1 MFALNLKPI
10 LKNSYNMEKKQPRYS
25 TFFIEKN
32 GEILPISVNKT
43 GADILRMCNGK
54 NTTTE
59 IISSIMKRY
68 DEVFGE
74 VKEFVVEFLKDMQR
88 SDVIDYNA
96 DFRQIQNIEFGSRDF
111 WTPDNIIVKI
121 TDACPLRCKHCL
133 DNQSGENTS
142 FIDEDTFYD
151 ILFDMKS
158 LNIKHMQII
167 GGEPL
172 LHKDF
177 FKFLNKAV
185 ELGIVCEVFT
195 SGYVHDDEII
205 SSFKKIKNLNK
216 VIVQVSIDGLEEYHD
231 SFRGSLGAFNRSMD
245 FIDSMIDLGIATN
258 VACCVNNQSYNEIEN
273 LTKLLKNKG
282 VSVLRVTPIDNMG
295 NTSNHA
301 MFADIRNY
309 DLINE
314 IVTKL
319 KNSYEDNNFKINN
332 NEKDICAD
340 TKNGLSNCGLGQTQL
355 KIDQF
360 GKVYPC
366 MISNLVIGDI
376 CEETIKS
383 IQIRN
388 STIFE
393 KLISPENKTCGGCNN
408 SACTSCIVQ
417 ELLINENTKNP
428 CIWYDNQL
436 KLINSIRCV
445 NSLKVS

>member
-1 MFALNLKPI
+1 MFSLNLKPI
-10 LKNSYNMEKKQPRYS
+10 LKNTYNMEKKQPRYS
-25 TFFIEKN
+25 TFFIEKD

-59 IISSIMKRY
+59 IINSLTKKY
-68 DEVFGE
+68 NEVFGE
-74 VKEFVVEFLKDMQR
+74 VKESVASFLKEMQR

-121 TDACPLRCKHCL
+121 TDACLLKCKHCS
-133 DNQSGENTS
+133 DRDGENTS
-142 FIDEDTFYD
+142 YIDEDTFYD

-185 ELGIVCEVFT
+185 ELGISCEVFT
-195 SGYVHDDEII
+195 SGYVYNDETIN
-205 SSFKKIKNLNK
+205 SFKRIKETNKI
-216 VIVQVSIDGLEEYHD
+216 VVQVSIDGMEKYHD
-231 SFRGSLGAFNRSMD
+231 SFRGIRGAFNKSMA
-245 FIDSMIDLGIATN
+245 FIDSMIDLGITTN
-258 VACCVNNQSYNEIEN
+258 VACCMNNQDYNEIEN
-273 LTKLLKNKG
+273 LTKILKNKG
-282 VSVLRVTPIDNMG
+282 VSVMRVTPIDNMG

-301 MFADIRNY
+301 MFADIKNY
-309 DLINE
+309 DFVNE
-314 IVTKL
+314 MISKL
-319 KNSYEDNNFKINN
+319 KISYEDKNFKINN

-340 TKNGLSNCGLGQTQL
+340 TKSGLSNCGLGQTQL

-376 CEETIKS
+376 TEETIKS